1 MSTGHCTNENDK
13 NTLFPVFFKLEYLHV
28 LVVGGGAVG
37 LEKLNALLSNS
48 PKAEITLVGKTI
60 DPEITRLASEYPS
73 VVLCKKSFSPC
84 DLYNKDLAIIA
95 TDDAEEN
102 MRIRQHAKSMR
113 VLVNVADTPALCDF
127 YLGSIVQKGS
137 LKIAIST
144 NGKSPTLA
152 KRLREILTETL
163 PDELEP
169 ILNNLKQIRD
179 SLKGNFAYKV
189 KKLNEIT
196 SIMKK

>member
-1 MSTGHCTNENDK
+1 MTACNCTNER
-13 NTLFPVFFKLEYLHV
+13 NTLFPVFFKLEHLHV

-37 LEKLNALLSNS
+37 LEKLTALLSNC
-48 PKAEITLVGKTI
+48 PEAEITLVSKTI
-60 DPEITRLASEYPS
+60 ASEIITLAAQHPS
-73 VVLCKKSFSPC
+73 VTLREKAFSSC

-95 TDDAEEN
+95 TNNTEEN
-102 MRIRQHAKSMR
+102 LRIRQHAKSMR
-113 VLVNVADTPALCDF
+113 VLVNVADTPDLCDF

-152 KRLREILTETL
+152 KRLREILTDII
-163 PDELEP
+163 PDELESV
-169 ILNNLKQIRD
+169 LNNLKDIRD

-196 SIMKK
+196 AVMKK